1 MRDKD
6 VERDRE
12 EEEEEEEEDVADFF
26 LIFRRVFLCS
36 GSTGA
41 DERSKRKKIIS
52 RRETR

>member
-1 MRDKD
+1 VRDKD
-6 VERDRE
+6 VERDR
-12 EEEEEEEEDVADFF
+12 EEEEEEEDVADFF
-26 LIFRRVFLCS
+26 LIFRRVFLRS